1 MLFRKL
7 RNAVKKRSYNTADP
21 IFDRQRNVAVTGPT
35 DAGILW
41 QDGETQQ
48 FTSFE
53 EIFRFPFLIKNEIL
67 KIAQEKIQ
75 EWMRIFHQELE
86 KYSFEVFVD
95 SLHVVKRIVDMLPF
109 ASSEMTPAA
118 VQLIARQVGDFNPD
132 VLHAYFKKYK
142 DDTQSQTFTETAA
155 LMWNNAKKKVGDH
168 DDKVPREK
176 LKAALKQ
183 YLERVLYI
191 AQLIIGMDVHTQRG
205 ELLDP
210 VAREQVMEG
219 LMNSASNNMNFTKDI
234 EALLDSGR
242 HLPTLQKNPAT
253 STHGNHLPEQNSHEG
268 PQSRGHSQTS
278 MEAKQVNAAVRSNLL
293 RTAEKIAPS
302 VSTEPTLE
310 EETSDA
316 TKWIKSKPLQ
326 GIFSWRQHQFPEGL
340 VHTWKPPFNP
350 RHIRD
355 PRRLEKKQ
363 RNSRQSPALAAVG
376 NGEIVKKPNAATST
390 RGESFRRNIL
400 DRGIRM
406 SSRA

>member
-1 MLFRKL
+1 MVFRKL
-7 RNAVKKRSYNTADP
+7 RNAVKTRYYNTADP
-21 IFDRQRNVAVTGPT
+21 IFDRPRNDAVTGPT

-53 EIFRFPFLIKNEIL
+53 EIFRYPFWIKNEIL

-75 EWMRIFHQELE
+75 EWMRIFHHELE
-86 KYSFEVFVD
+86 KYSFEVFDD
-95 SLHVVKRIVDMLPF
+95 SLHVVKRIVDMISY
-109 ASSEMTPAA
+109 ASIKMTPTA
-118 VQLIARQVGDFNPD
+118 VQFITRQVGDFNPD

-142 DDTQSQTFTETAA
+142 DDTQSQTFNETAV

-191 AQLIIGMDVHTQRG
+191 AQLIIGLDVRTQRG
-205 ELLDP
+205 EVIDP

-242 HLPTLQKNPAT
+242 HLPTLQKKPAT
-253 STHGNHLPEQNSHEG
+253 STPGNHLLQQNSHEG
-268 PQSRGHSQTS
+268 PQPGEHSQTS
-278 MEAKQVNAAVRSNLL
+278 MEAKQVPTNAAVRSNLL
-293 RTAEKIAPS
+293 RTGEHIAPS

-310 EETSDA
+310 EDTIAA
-316 TKWIKSKPLQ
+316 TKWLNLKPLQ
-326 GIFSWRQHQFPEGL
+326 HIFSWRPHQFREGL
-340 VHTWKPPFNP
+340 LHTWKPPFNP
-350 RHIRD
+350 RHITD
-355 PRRLEKKQ
+355 PRRLEKKKNQ

-376 NGEIVKKPNAATST
+376 KAKS
-390 RGESFRRNIL
+390 
-400 DRGIRM
+400 
-406 SSRA
+406 